1 MEEILEQPQL
11 DSTEQGTAVQL
22 GEGSLNEQKTGSIS
36 KFKDTDELL
45 RAYQSLE
52 KEFTKK
58 CQQLSEIT
66 KERQQDVI
74 PAYQNQNWQ
83 ERVDEFVSHNPSAK
97 KYSQQISEMIINDK
111 TIASSNNPLETAW
124 AKIVDEL
131 KTPEQLLGDEK
142 FVDDYILNNKEIQA
156 KIIDNFLK
164 KPNISP
170 SLIGKQSGA
179 STILAPLV
187 KPKNLEEANEIVR
200 SLLKD

>member
-11 DSTEQGTAVQL
+11 DSTEQGTAVQTD
-22 GEGSLNEQKTGSIS
+22 EGSLNEQKTGSIS

-83 ERVDEFVSHNPSAK
+83 ERVVVSFR
-97 KYSQQISEMIINDK
+97 K
-111 TIASSNNPLETAW
+111 TLTGITER
-124 AKIVDEL
+124 
-131 KTPEQLLGDEK
+131 LL
-142 FVDDYILNNKEIQA
+142 
-156 KIIDNFLK
+156 
-164 KPNISP
+164 
-170 SLIGKQSGA
+170 
-179 STILAPLV
+179 
-187 KPKNLEEANEIVR
+187 
-200 SLLKD
+200 

>member
-83 ERVDEFVSHNPSAK
+83 ERVDEFVSHNPSAQ

-131 KTPEQLLGDEK
+131 KTPEQLLGDE
-142 FVDDYILNNKEIQA
+142 
-156 KIIDNFLK
+156 
-164 KPNISP
+164 SP

>member
-1 MEEILEQPQL
+1 M
-11 DSTEQGTAVQL
+11 
-22 GEGSLNEQKTGSIS
+22 
-36 KFKDTDELL
+36 
-45 RAYQSLE
+45 
-52 KEFTKK
+52 
-58 CQQLSEIT
+58 T

-74 PAYQNQNWQ
+74 PAYHNQNWQ
-83 ERVDEFVSHNPSAK
+83 ERVDEFVSHNPSAQ

-111 TIASSNNPLETAW
+111 TIAKSNNPLELAW

-142 FVDDYILNNKEIQA
+142 FVDNYILNNKEIQA

-164 KPNISP
+164 KPNSSP

>member
-22 GEGSLNEQKTGSIS
+22 DEGSSNEQKTGSIS

-58 CQQLSEIT
+58 CQQLSEMS

-74 PAYQNQNWQ
+74 PAYHNQNWQ
-83 ERVDEFVSHNPSAK
+83 ERVDEFVSHNPSAQ

-111 TIASSNNPLETAW
+111 TIAKSNNPLELAW

-142 FVDDYILNNKEIQA
+142 FVDNYILNNKEIQA
-156 KIIDNFLK
+156 KIIDNNF
-164 KPNISP
+164 P
-170 SLIGKQSGA
+170 
-179 STILAPLV
+179 
-187 KPKNLEEANEIVR
+187 
-200 SLLKD
+200 